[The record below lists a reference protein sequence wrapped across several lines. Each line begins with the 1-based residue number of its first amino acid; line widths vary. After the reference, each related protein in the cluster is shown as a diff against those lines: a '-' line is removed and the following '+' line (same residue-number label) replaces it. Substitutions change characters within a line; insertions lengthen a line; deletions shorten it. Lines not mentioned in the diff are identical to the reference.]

1 MARSVIAVIVGYIV
15 MVILQIAAFMTL
27 YALVGTSWSFKP
39 RSYQASTRW
48 TVAQFLII
56 AVTAI
61 IAGLVCAAIA
71 KGGRTP
77 LVLAIV
83 ALVLGLGAAVA
94 KTTFRPP
101 DKHEVRV
108 GSLSQVEAMNK
119 AWHPTWVLF
128 LGPFVAAAGIAIGG
142 KLKKRS

>member
-1 MARSVIAVIVGYIV
+1 MARSIVAVIVSYIL

-48 TVAQFLII
+48 TVSQFLII
-56 AVTAI
+56 GVTAI

-71 KGGRTP
+71 KGGRAP
-77 LVLAIV
+77 LALAIL

-108 GSLSQVEAMNK
+108 GSLSQMEARNK
-119 AWHPTWVLF
+119 AWQPAWVLF
-128 LGPFVAAAGIAIGG
+128 LGPFAAAAGIVVGG
-142 KLKKRS
+142 KLRKRS